1 MISLLRIT
9 KCYYL
14 NPDSM
19 LFLED
24 ESYESYQTLINKI
37 KDLDNDDEKYLEF
50 VNRPALNLQ
59 YWNENYTI
67 EKMAEKIDR
76 LL

>member
-1 MISLLRIT
+1 
-9 KCYYL
+9 
-14 NPDSM
+14 M

>member
-1 MISLLRIT
+1 
-9 KCYYL
+9 
-14 NPDSM
+14 M

-59 YWNENYTI
+59 YWNENYTV
-67 EKMAEKIDR
+67 EKMAEKIDI